1 MWQAL
6 AAQSGVG
13 ISSPVH
19 LTEHAPARLR
29 LGASIPP
36 KHHSMPR
43 LPQGYRAAGVYS
55 GVKRS
60 ATKLDLS
67 LVVSDR
73 PAVGVAVYTKNLVC
87 AAPVK
92 LDRERTPS
100 EAIRVVVINSGVA
113 NACTGDQG
121 DADARQMAA
130 WAAEACD
137 AQVEQAL
144 VMSTGVIG
152 SMLPMEKIQAG
163 IQAAAASLG
172 NDDASLEAA
181 ARGMMTTD
189 TVPKI
194 RAREVTVGG
203 VRTRITGI
211 AKGAAMIGPNM
222 STMLALVMTDACLR
236 VDDAHSA
243 LVDAVDESFH
253 CISVDGHM
261 STNDTV
267 ILLANGAAG
276 PSPSPSPER
285 GGERGGVTPLSGKG
299 LADFRTTLFEV
310 CEDLAQSIP
319 ADGEG
324 ATHLVTVEVHGCRTR
339 QDALRISKTIADSP
353 LVKTAI
359 AGADPNWGRIVSAA
373 GYAGVPFDPSKVTL
387 HLNGLLL
394 YERGAPVD
402 FDAAAAAQSIAAD
415 RDTSVVLL
423 LEEGT
428 ACARF
433 WTTVLTAEYVRLN
446 ADYHT

>member
-1 MWQAL
+1 M
-6 AAQSGVG
+6 S
-13 ISSPVH
+13 
-19 LTEHAPARLR
+19 LR
-29 LGASIPP
+29 LPI
-36 KHHSMPR
+36 
-43 LPQGYRAAGVYS
+43 GYRAAGVYS

-60 ATKLDLS
+60 DAKLDLS

-73 PAVGVAVYTKNLVC
+73 PAVAAAVYTKNLVC

-92 LDRERTPS
+92 IDRERTPS
-100 EAIRVVVINSGVA
+100 DSIRVVAINSGVA

-130 WAAEACD
+130 WAAD
-137 AQVEQAL
+137 AVGARSEEAL

-152 SMLPMEKIQAG
+152 SMLPMDKIHAG
-163 IQAAAASLG
+163 IQAAAKQLGDDEQSLD
-172 NDDASLEAA
+172 NA
-181 ARGMMTTD
+181 ARGIMTTD
-189 TVPKI
+189 TVPKL
-194 RAREVTVGG
+194 RGREVTIGG
-203 VRTRITGI
+203 VPTRITGM

-222 STMLALVMTDACLR
+222 ATMLSLIMTDAPLR
-236 VDDAHSA
+236 KQDAQSA

-267 ILLANGAAG
+267 ILLANGASSASLG
-276 PSPSPSPER
+276 
-285 GGERGGVTPLSGKG
+285 PLSGKS
-299 LADFRTTLFEV
+299 LEDFRTTLFEV

-324 ATHLVTVEVHGCRTR
+324 ATHLITVEVHGCRSR
-339 QDALRISKTIADSP
+339 QDALKISKTIADSP

-373 GYAGVPFDPSKVTL
+373 GYAGVQFDPSKVTL
-387 HLNGLLL
+387 YVNGLLL

-402 FDAAAAAQSIAAD
+402 FDGDAVARSIGAE
-415 RDTSVVLL
+415 RDTSIVLI
-423 LEEGT
+423 LEEGKT
-428 ACARF
+428 SARF
-433 WTTVLTAEYVRLN
+433 WTTDLTAEYVRLN

>member
-1 MWQAL
+1 M
-6 AAQSGVG
+6 
-13 ISSPVH
+13 
-19 LTEHAPARLR
+19 
-29 LGASIPP
+29 SI
-36 KHHSMPR
+36 R
-43 LPQGYRAAGVYS
+43 LPFGYRAAGVYC

-60 ATKLDLS
+60 ANKLDLS

-73 PAVGVAVYTKNLVC
+73 PAVGVGVYTKNLVC
-87 AAPVK
+87 ASPVK
-92 LDRERTPS
+92 VDRERTPS
-100 EAIRVVVINSGVA
+100 ESIRVVAINSGVA
-113 NACTGDQG
+113 NACTGEQG

-130 WAAEACD
+130 WAAEAIG
-137 AQVEQAL
+137 AAPEQAL

-152 SMLPMEKIQAG
+152 TMLPMEKIHAG
-163 IQAAAASLG
+163 IKAAAGLLG
-172 NDDASLEAA
+172 DDPQSLESA
-181 ARGMMTTD
+181 ARGIMTTD
-189 TVPKI
+189 TVPKV
-194 RAREVTVGG
+194 RGREVVIGG
-203 VRTRITGI
+203 IPTRVTGI

-222 STMLALVMTDACLR
+222 STMLAVVMTDAALQ
-236 VDDAHSA
+236 VADAQAA

-276 PSPSPSPER
+276 APSPSPSPQ
-285 GGERGGVTPLSGKG
+285 GGGGMRRPLEGKS
-299 LADFRTTLFEV
+299 LADFRATLLEV
-310 CEDLAQSIP
+310 CEDLAQAIP

-339 QDALRISKTIADSP
+339 QDALQISKTIADSP

-373 GYAGVPFDPSKVTL
+373 GYAGVPFDPTKVTL

-402 FDAAAAAQSIAAD
+402 FDADAAARSIAAD
-415 RDTSVVLL
+415 RDTSIVLL

-428 ACARF
+428 AAARF
-433 WTTVLTAEYVRLN
+433 WTTDLTAEYVRLN

>member
-1 MWQAL
+1 M
-6 AAQSGVG
+6 
-13 ISSPVH
+13 
-19 LTEHAPARLR
+19 
-29 LGASIPP
+29 SI
-36 KHHSMPR
+36 R
-43 LPQGYRAAGVYS
+43 LPLGYRAAGVYS
-55 GVKRS
+55 GVKRND
-60 ATKLDLS
+60 TKLDLS

-73 PAVGVAVYTKNLVC
+73 PAVAAGVYTKNLVC

-92 LDRERTPS
+92 IDRERTPGDS
-100 EAIRVVVINSGVA
+100 IRVVAINSGVA

-130 WAAEACD
+130 WAAEACG
-137 AQVEQAL
+137 AKAEQAL

-152 SMLPMEKIQAG
+152 SMLPMEKIHAG
-163 IQAAAASLG
+163 IKAAATKLA
-172 NDDASLEAA
+172 DDQQALENA
-181 ARGMMTTD
+181 ARGIMTTD

-194 RAREVTVGG
+194 CGREVTIGG
-203 VRTRITGI
+203 VLTRVTGI

-222 STMLALVMTDACLR
+222 ATMLSLVMTDALLR
-236 VDDAHSA
+236 KQDAQAA
-243 LVDAVDESFH
+243 LVDAMEESFH

-267 ILLANGAAG
+267 LLLANGAAG
-276 PSPSPSPER
+276 AEDGTAAP
-285 GGERGGVTPLSGKG
+285 PLSGKA
-299 LADFRTTLFEV
+299 LEDFRTTLFEV

-324 ATHLVTVEVHGCRTR
+324 ATHLITVEVHGCRTR
-339 QDALRISKTIADSP
+339 PDALQIGKTIADSP

-373 GYAGVPFDPSKVTL
+373 GYAGVQFDPSKVTL
-387 HLNGLLL
+387 YLNGLLL

-402 FDAAAAAQSIAAD
+402 FDGDSVAKSIAAD
-415 RDTSVVLL
+415 RDTSIVLI
-423 LEEGT
+423 LEEGK

-433 WTTVLTAEYVRLN
+433 WTTDLTAEYVRLN

>member
-1 MWQAL
+1 MSL
-6 AAQSGVG
+6 
-13 ISSPVH
+13 
-19 LTEHAPARLR
+19 
-29 LGASIPP
+29 
-36 KHHSMPR
+36 R

-55 GVKRS
+55 GVKSS
-60 ATKLDLS
+60 AAALDLT
-67 LVVSDR
+67 LVASDR
-73 PAVGVAVYTKNLVC
+73 PAVAAGVYTKNLVC

-100 EAIRVVVINSGVA
+100 ESIRVVAINSGCA
-113 NACTGDQG
+113 NACTGEQG
-121 DADARQMAA
+121 DADARQMAT
-130 WAAEACD
+130 WAAEAVG
-137 AQVEQAL
+137 ARPEQAL

-152 SMLPMEKIQAG
+152 AMMPMEKIQAG
-163 IQAAAASLG
+163 IQAAARELG
-172 NDDASLEAA
+172 DDERSLENA
-181 ARGMMTTD
+181 ARGIMTTD

-194 RAREVTVGG
+194 RGREVMLAGAA
-203 VRTRITGI
+203 TRITGI

-222 STMLALVMTDACLR
+222 STMLSLVMTDAAVR
-236 VDDAHSA
+236 VQDAQSA
-243 LVDAVDESFH
+243 LVAAVDESFH

-267 ILLANGAAG
+267 ILLANGAASM
-276 PSPSPSPER
+276 SPSPFGR
-285 GGERGGVTPLSGKG
+285 GARGEGAPLTGKD
-299 LADFRTTLFEV
+299 LEDFRTTLLEV

-324 ATHLVTVEVHGCRTR
+324 ATHLITVEVHGCRSR
-339 QDALRISKTIADSP
+339 EDALKIGKTIADSP

-373 GYAGVPFDPSKVTL
+373 GYAGVVFDPAKVTL

-402 FDAAAAAQSIAAD
+402 YNPDSAAKSIAAD
-415 RDTSVVLL
+415 RDTSIVLI
-423 LEEGT
+423 LEEGK

-433 WTTVLTAEYVRLN
+433 WTTDLTAEYVRLN

>member
-1 MWQAL
+1 M
-6 AAQSGVG
+6 
-13 ISSPVH
+13 
-19 LTEHAPARLR
+19 TLR
-29 LGASIPP
+29 LP
-36 KHHSMPR
+36 
-43 LPQGYRAAGVYS
+43 LGYRAAGVYS

-60 ATKLDLS
+60 DAKLDLS

-73 PAVGVAVYTKNLVC
+73 PAVAAGVYTKNLVC

-92 LDRERTPS
+92 IDRERTPS
-100 EAIRVVVINSGVA
+100 DSIRVVAINSGVA

-121 DADARQMAA
+121 DSDARQMAA
-130 WAAEACD
+130 WAAEVCGAK
-137 AQVEQAL
+137 AEQAL

-152 SMLPMEKIQAG
+152 SMLPMDKIRAG
-163 IQAAAASLG
+163 IKAAAGKLA
-172 NDDASLEAA
+172 DDPGSLENA
-181 ARGMMTTD
+181 ARGIMTTD

-194 RAREVTVGG
+194 CGREVTIGG
-203 VRTRITGI
+203 LPTRVTGI

-222 STMLALVMTDACLR
+222 ATMLSLVMTDAALR
-236 VDDAHSA
+236 KQDAQTA
-243 LVDAVDESFH
+243 LVDAMEESFH

-267 ILLANGAAG
+267 ILLANGAAAHV
-276 PSPSPSPER
+276 
-285 GGERGGVTPLSGKG
+285 GESLRDSHSRPGETRPLEGKA
-299 LADFRTTLFEV
+299 LDDFRTTLFEV

-324 ATHLVTVEVHGCRTR
+324 ATHLITVEVHGCRNR
-339 QDALRISKTIADSP
+339 SDALQISKTIADSP

-373 GYAGVPFDPSKVTL
+373 GYARVHFDPSKVTL
-387 HLNGLLL
+387 YLNGLLL

-402 FDAAAAAQSIAAD
+402 FNADAVAKSIAAD
-415 RDTSVVLL
+415 RDTSIVLI
-423 LEEGT
+423 LEEGK

-433 WTTVLTAEYVRLN
+433 WTTDLTAEYVRLN